1 MPPHSQHRRFR
12 PLPHRPAPVRPFGAG
27 ARSVS
32 DGLAAPLVLLILF
45 ALFLLS
51 VANPAQAAPP
61 RQFVLD
67 TFAIETRDDT
77 LVLRLGVGVDDP
89 DGLRDLLKDG
99 AEMELRG
106 TATLTRRRGVL
117 PDVTLAEKVF
127 ACVLR
132 HDTLTRE
139 FELRL
144 EGRESPWRDKNLARL
159 LEATWKRLVLPLAP
173 ISTLEKGEPH
183 RVSLALSL
191 RHTDVPPWLSRTLF
205 FWSWEVVPDATFTQ
219 DFTY

>member
-1 MPPHSQHRRFR
+1 MPPRFPYR
-12 PLPHRPAPVRPFGAG
+12 LFPPQPHRPG
-27 ARSVS
+27 S
-32 DGLAAPLVLLILF
+32 DGRAVSLVLR
-45 ALFLLS
+45 ALLAVLLLS
-51 VANPAQAAPP
+51 AAGSAQAAPP

-77 LVLRLGVGVDDP
+77 LVLRLGVGVDAP

-106 TATLTRRRGVL
+106 TVTLTRRRGVL

-127 ACVLR
+127 ACTLR
-132 HDTLTRE
+132 HDTLTSE

-144 EGRESPWRDKNLARL
+144 LGREVPWRDKNLARL

-173 ISTLEKGEPH
+173 IAALEKGEPH
-183 RVSLALSL
+183 RVSLTLSL

>member
-1 MPPHSQHRRFR
+1 MPPHFLASVFRIQPRRSA
-12 PLPHRPAPVRPFGAG
+12 PARPFGARALSAG
-27 ARSVS
+27 N
-32 DGLAAPLVLLILF
+32 GLASPLILLILL
-45 ALFLLS
+45 ALFLLPQ
-51 VANPAQAAPP
+51 ATPAQAAAP

-67 TFAIETRDDT
+67 TFAIETREDT

-99 AEMELRG
+99 AEVELRG

-144 EGRESPWRDKNLARL
+144 EGREAPWRDKNLTRL
-159 LEATWKRLVLPLAP
+159 QR
-173 ISTLEKGEPH
+173 
-183 RVSLALSL
+183 
-191 RHTDVPPWLSRTLF
+191 
-205 FWSWEVVPDATFTQ
+205 
-219 DFTY
+219 